1 MKEKLIKIKE
11 FGTKNI
17 KWIIIFFLIII
28 VLAIVEDI
36 FDEEII
42 KFDMEG
48 YKLISNII
56 NPTVTKIAIIIT
68 SLGSAIVVCSL
79 TLIAFI
85 VIKNKKISFSILL
98 NLIIATFL
106 NLFLKNIIKRQRP
119 EGFRLITETGY
130 SFPSGH
136 SMIGMAFYGFI
147 IYLIIK
153 YLKNKKIKIITI
165 TLISILI
172 ILIGL
177 SRIYLGVHY
186 TSDVLAGFIISI
198 CYLIIYTSFVKKYIL
213 ERGNENDI

>member
-1 MKEKLIKIKE
+1 MKEKLTKVKE
-11 FGTKNI
+11 FGTKNL
-17 KWIIIFFLIII
+17 KWIIVFLLLIMVFAII
-28 VLAIVEDI
+28 ENI
-36 FDEEII
+36 FDEEIVE
-42 KFDMEG
+42 FDMKG
-48 YKLISNII
+48 YEIISNVM
-56 NPTVTKIAIIIT
+56 NPTVTKIAIVITGFGGVLTICGLTILSFII
-68 SLGSAIVVCSL
+68 
-79 TLIAFI
+79 
-85 VIKNKKISFSILL
+85 IKNKKISFSILL

-106 NLFLKNIIKRQRP
+106 NLFLKNIIQRQRP

-153 YLKNKKIKIITI
+153 YLKSKKMKIIAV

-198 CYLIIYTSFVKKYIL
+198 CYLIIYTSFVEKYIL
-213 ERGNENDI
+213 ERGNENDS